1 MKTLKA
7 HAELVALRQ
16 LALDDLLSMSDD
28 ELRQEARE
36 AGEDMDMVADSVR
49 HALRE
54 TASAMLRERLSNA
67 RQRAQQAPIQTPG
80 SRVYPAVEQIK
91 RLIQRT
97 FESEQALGLAFRAG
111 KQQTESDWQSLYD
124 DLIEMGAIV
133 PDEDAH

>member
-1 MKTLKA
+1 MKTPKA

-16 LALDDLLSMSDD
+16 LALDDLMSMSDD
-28 ELRQEARE
+28 ELRQESRE
-36 AGEDMDMVADSVR
+36 EGEDMDVVADSVR

-54 TASAMLRERLSNA
+54 TASAMLRERLSTA
-67 RQRAQQAPIQTPG
+67 RQRAQQAPTKTPA
-80 SRVYPAVEQIK
+80 SRVYPAVEHLK
-91 RLIQRT
+91 RLIQRA
-97 FESEQALGLAFRAG
+97 FESEQSLGLAFRAG